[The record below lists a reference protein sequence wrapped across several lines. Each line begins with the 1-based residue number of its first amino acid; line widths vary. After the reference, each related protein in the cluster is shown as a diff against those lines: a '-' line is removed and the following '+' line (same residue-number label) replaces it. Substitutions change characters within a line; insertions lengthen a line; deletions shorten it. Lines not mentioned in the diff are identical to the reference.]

1 METVAQQRAGAQR
14 SGTFPLYQ
22 VLAEDIVAM
31 GVEAAFGLISDDTAL
46 LATALDTIGVR
57 FCGAR
62 HENAAIA
69 MADGY
74 AYATGRLGV
83 AVIGRGPAL
92 ANGLHSA
99 IYASRTGCPVLII
112 YGEAATIGEPNGLG
126 PDYKAL
132 DGIGILR
139 AAGLRT
145 FSATS
150 PQGARQTLADAAAA
164 ALKGGTV
171 SLHLPTNVQLS
182 EIEPPARPLA
192 VQQPKRRP
200 EPPSEASIVAA
211 SAVLAQMK
219 RPLIVAGLGAHKA
232 GARGAI
238 EALAER
244 IGAL

>member
-1 METVAQQRAGAQR
+1 
-14 SGTFPLYQ
+14 
-22 VLAEDIVAM
+22 M
-31 GVEAAFGLISDDTAL
+31 GIEAVFGLISDDTAL
-46 LATALDTIGVR
+46 LATALDTSGAR
-57 FCGAR
+57 FYGAR

-74 AYATGRLGV
+74 AYASGRLGV

-99 IYASRTGCPVLII
+99 VYASRTGNPVLII
-112 YGEAATIGEPNGLG
+112 YGEAATVGAPNGLG

-132 DGIGILR
+132 DGVGVLR

-145 FSATS
+145 YSATS
-150 PQGARQTLADAAAA
+150 PEGVRQTLADAAAA
-164 ALKGGTV
+164 ALRGGTV

-182 EIEPPARPLA
+182 EIDRPAPPLRIKQLER
-192 VQQPKRRP
+192 QPV
-200 EPPSEASIVAA
+200 PPSEASIVAA
-211 SAVLAQMK
+211 AALLDTSK

-232 GARGAI
+232 GARKSI

-244 IGAL
+244 IGALLVTTARGKD